1 MTIPIGRPIAN
12 TQLYILDPKSQPV
25 PIGVP
30 GELHIGGDG
39 LAHGY
44 LNDSVLTAEK
54 FIANPHAGSPG
65 TRLYR
70 TGDIARYR
78 SDGAIEFIGRADRQ
92 VKIRGF
98 RIELGE
104 IEVHLRAHPQVIEA
118 VVLAREDTPGDKR
131 LAAYVVPRQQQP
143 AESDFGQTYP
153 TLLRAHLHERLPEYM
168 VPASYV
174 LMDSLPLTPNGKLDH
189 RALPRPEAADRDIG
203 NEFVAPRNAVEM
215 KLAEIWQQV
224 LDLERVGIHDNFFA
238 LGGDSILSI
247 QIVARARQAGLE
259 VTPKQFFQHQTI
271 ADLARV
277 ISFQTRVR
285 AEQGPITGAAP
296 LTPVQQWFF
305 EQELQDPH
313 HFNQAVLLLVP
324 DLLDAAILRR
334 AFEAVVTHH
343 DALRVRFRQQAG
355 AWEQFFAT
363 PDGKVQ
369 FSAHDLAGV
378 PEAERSAAIERIA
391 AAEEAGLDLMHGP
404 VALTAFF
411 DCGPGNSGRLLIV
424 IHHLAVDAVSWR
436 LLMEDFWTAYDQMSR
451 GDAVRLP
458 AKTTSFRDWSVHLS
472 MRARTADIRKE
483 LPHWLTTVN
492 DEAVRSL
499 PRDFNGSTNLV
510 ESAQKVSVSLS
521 EAQTAA
527 LLRQVPEAYKTQ
539 INDAL
544 LTALVEAFSLWT
556 GERALLVDVEGHGRE
571 AISEEIDLSRT
582 VGWFTSIYP
591 VCLRLPREISIGGAL
606 KSIKE
611 QLRRLPGRG
620 MGYGLLRYLSLDPS
634 IGQSLSA
641 LRQPEVSFNYLGQIL
656 AAGPA
661 SSIRLA
667 EESCGPTRSLRQS
680 RRYLLEINGRVFG
693 GRLQLEWTF
702 SEAIHRRATIE
713 TLARNFLSALI
724 SIIEHCQSPEA
735 GGHTPSDFSQA
746 KLSQAA
752 LDKLVAR
759 VKHSAESEE

>member
-1 MTIPIGRPIAN
+1 
-12 TQLYILDPKSQPV
+12 
-25 PIGVP
+25 
-30 GELHIGGDG
+30 
-39 LAHGY
+39 
-44 LNDSVLTAEK
+44 
-54 FIANPHAGSPG
+54 
-65 TRLYR
+65 
-70 TGDIARYR
+70 
-78 SDGAIEFIGRADRQ
+78 
-92 VKIRGF
+92 
-98 RIELGE
+98 
-104 IEVHLRAHPQVIEA
+104 
-118 VVLAREDTPGDKR
+118 
-131 LAAYVVPRQQQP
+131 
-143 AESDFGQTYP
+143 
-153 TLLRAHLHERLPEYM
+153 
-168 VPASYV
+168 
-174 LMDSLPLTPNGKLDH
+174 
-189 RALPRPEAADRDIG
+189 
-203 NEFVAPRNAVEM
+203 
-215 KLAEIWQQV
+215 
-224 LDLERVGIHDNFFA
+224 
-238 LGGDSILSI
+238 
-247 QIVARARQAGLE
+247 
-259 VTPKQFFQHQTI
+259 
-271 ADLARV
+271 
-277 ISFQTRVR
+277 
-285 AEQGPITGAAP
+285 
-296 LTPVQQWFF
+296 
-305 EQELQDPH
+305 
-313 HFNQAVLLLVP
+313 
-324 DLLDAAILRR
+324 
-334 AFEAVVTHH
+334 
-343 DALRVRFRQQAG
+343 
-355 AWEQFFAT
+355 
-363 PDGKVQ
+363 
-369 FSAHDLAGV
+369 
-378 PEAERSAAIERIA
+378 
-391 AAEEAGLDLMHGP
+391 
-404 VALTAFF
+404 
-411 DCGPGNSGRLLIV
+411 
-424 IHHLAVDAVSWR
+424 
-436 LLMEDFWTAYDQMSR
+436 
-451 GDAVRLP
+451 
-458 AKTTSFRDWSVHLS
+458 
-472 MRARTADIRKE
+472 MRARTADIRKG